1 MKNTHGFPSPDEVV
15 EHLLS
20 IPPGKISWRT
30 VAKAVCG
37 NQFAPRVVVV
47 ERLVELIGKSEGL

>member
-1 MKNTHGFPSPDEVV
+1 MKNIHGFPSTDEVV
-15 EHLLS
+15 ERLLS
-20 IPPGKISWRT
+20 IQPGKISWRT

-47 ERLVELIGKSEGL
+47 ERLIELIGKSEGL